1 MVVFERG
8 TRAPGWLDI
17 SIGTI
22 ERQITPRA
30 KWTILIILTSDY
42 TASSRSILQAAKSSL
57 ILTKISKKFQIHKKL
72 KAIS

>member
-1 MVVFERG
+1 MVVLSVKR
-8 TRAPGWLDI
+8 RPPGWLDI

-22 ERQITPRA
+22 ERQIKPRA

-42 TASSRSILQAAKSSL
+42 TASSGSILQAAKSSL
-57 ILTKISKKFQIHKKL
+57 ILTIISKKFQIHKEL